1 MAGSRVGIILD
12 TGPLVAYLASDE
24 LHHDWA
30 TRQFMLHDGPI
41 ITCEAVISEAW
52 FLLRHA
58 PRHLRRLQ
66 SMLADGVFDLGFHL
80 DTESKNVGTLMD
92 RYGDVPMSL
101 ADACLVR
108 LSELHPKVP
117 LLTLDS
123 DFKIYRR
130 NGRQVITVI
139 APE

>member
-1 MAGSRVGIILD
+1 MAGSKSGIILD
-12 TGPLVAYLASDE
+12 TGPLVAYLARDE
-24 LHHDWA
+24 QHHEWA
-30 TRQFMLHDGPI
+30 TQQFMQHDGSV

-58 PRHLRRLQ
+58 PRHLRCLQ
-66 SMLADGVFDLGFHL
+66 AMLADGVFDLSFHL
-80 DTESKNVGTLMD
+80 EDQAPTVSSLMD
-92 RYGDVPMSL
+92 RYDDVPMSL

-108 LSELHPKVP
+108 LSELHPKRP

-123 DFKIYRR
+123 DFKIYRKQ
-130 NGRQVITVI
+130 GRQVICVI